1 MLVEK
6 HMLFD
11 MLTHLIP
18 FNKSL
23 ILRIVVPSRLI
34 AHQEATSSES
44 EKGYVREEV

>member
-1 MLVEK
+1 
-6 HMLFD
+6 MLFN

-34 AHQEATSSES
+34 ARTKRRRLLWEE
-44 EKGYVREEV
+44 YIREEV